1 VAARIILHGH
11 FYQPPRENPWT
22 GKIDAQPSAAPWH
35 DWNERVHAECYRPN
49 ACAAIPT
56 EEGERVVNN
65 FERLSFNVGP
75 TLMSWM
81 QKADPEIYSRILDA
95 DKTSGA
101 RLGHGNALAQAYHH
115 TILPLDSAWD
125 VRTQVRWGLGDFEH
139 RFGRR
144 AEGMW
149 LPETAASDETLRI
162 LIEEDIALIVLS
174 PYQAARWRPAG
185 GEWVEADHEAIDVR
199 RPYRY
204 LHPDG
209 TGRYITLFFYDGEVA
224 QSIAFGNLAASAE
237 GLLNAFGERAGDGH
251 LVHAATDGE
260 TFGHHHR
267 GGEIGLALGL
277 FVEADKRG
285 LEVTNYAAYLEG
297 HPAEHEVRVWAGAGT
312 SWSCAHGVGRWSR
325 NCGCST
331 GGPEGW
337 SQAWR
342 EPLRAAFRLIK
353 VHADEVF
360 TQLGRTLLHDPWGA
374 RDRYVDVMTGAAGL
388 EDWLLRETPGAL
400 DKSDLDRV
408 ASLLELQR
416 NAMSMFTS
424 CAWFFSDVGGTETV
438 QNLRYAARTLELL
451 ETLGRPMPG
460 DLLTSSLAQAK
471 SNDHSNGSAAD
482 ILRSLSPSSSPSG

>member
-1 VAARIILHGH
+1 MAARIVLHGH
-11 FYQPPRENPWT
+11 FYQPPRENPWS
-22 GKIDAQPSAAPWH
+22 GQIDEQPSAAPYH

-49 ACAAIPT
+49 ACATIST

-75 TLMSWM
+75 TLLSWM
-81 QKADPEIYSRILDA
+81 EKADPEIYSRILDA
-95 DKTSGA
+95 DRTSRA
-101 RLGHGNALAQAYHH
+101 RLGHGNAMAQAYHH
-115 TILPLDSAWD
+115 TILPLDSLWD
-125 VRTQVRWGLGDFEH
+125 IRTQVKWGMGDFHH
-139 RFGRR
+139 RFERP
-144 AEGMW
+144 AEGVW
-149 LPETAASDETLRI
+149 LPETAASDETLRV
-162 LIEEDIALIVLS
+162 LIEEGVAFTVMS

-185 GEWVEADHEAIDVR
+185 GKWVDVKHEAIDVR

-237 GLLNAFGERAGDGH
+237 GLSNAFGARAGEGH

-277 FVEADKRG
+277 FVEAVRRG
-285 LEVTNYAAYLEG
+285 LEATNYAAYLEG
-297 HPAEHEVRVWAGAGT
+297 HPAEHEVRVWAGEGT

-331 GGPEGW
+331 GGGEGW
-337 SQAWR
+337 SQSWR

-353 VHADEVF
+353 GHADEAY
-360 TQLGRTLLHDPWGA
+360 TQLGRGLMHDPWGA
-374 RDRYVDVMTGAAGL
+374 RDRYVDVITGAAGL
-388 EDWLLRETPGAL
+388 EDWLARETAGSL
-400 DKSDLDRV
+400 DKTDLDR
-408 ASLLELQR
+408 AACLLELQR

-438 QNLRYAARTLELL
+438 QNLRYAARTIELL
-451 ETLGRPMPG
+451 ETLDRPMTE

-471 SNDHSNGSAAD
+471 SNDPSIGSAAE
-482 ILRSLSPSSSPSG
+482 ILQSLSPGGHRE